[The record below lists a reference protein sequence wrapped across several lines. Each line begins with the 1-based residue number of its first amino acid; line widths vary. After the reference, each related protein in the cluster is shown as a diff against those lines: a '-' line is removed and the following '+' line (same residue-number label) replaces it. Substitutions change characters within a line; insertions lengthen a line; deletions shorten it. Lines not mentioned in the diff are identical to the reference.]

1 LSWFNLGVSKEEL
14 EQMDR
19 EFERKYGKDI
29 KRLSE
34 IKEFESLPIDDDD
47 KADHEEVNTM
57 DENKDEKFDYS
68 DLED

>member
-1 LSWFNLGVSKEEL
+1 MSWFNVGYSEKHLK
-14 EQMDR
+14 QMNDVYK
-19 EFERKYGKDI
+19 RKYGKV

-34 IKEFESLPIDDDD
+34 INEFDLLPVDNADYEEIKSL
-47 KADHEEVNTM
+47 

>member
-34 IKEFESLPIDDDD
+34 IKEFESLPIDDD

>member
-1 LSWFNLGVSKEEL
+1 MSWFNVGYSEKHLK
-14 EQMDR
+14 QMDDVYK
-19 EFERKYGKDI
+19 RKYGKV

-34 IKEFESLPIDDDD
+34 IKEFDSLPVDD
-47 KADHEEVNTM
+47 ADYEEIKSL

>member
-1 LSWFNLGVSKEEL
+1 MVDFYKRN
-14 EQMDR
+14 
-19 EFERKYGKDI
+19 YGKV

-34 IKEFESLPIDDDD
+34 IKEFDSLPVDD
-47 KADHEEVNTM
+47 ADYEEIKSL